1 MQEKFPV
8 MLKCPLS
15 VVIVDDELTWGH
27 VRQRSRYKRK
37 YLLIGVEGF
46 EVGCF

>member
-8 MLKCPLS
+8 MLTCPLS

-27 VRQRSRYKRK
+27 VRQTVPLQEK
-37 YLLIGVEGF
+37 VP
-46 EVGCF
+46 VD